1 MDLAVLGV
9 GVDVDD
15 LLPGGGQAGQEG
27 GGQVQA
33 VHRAGGASCQ
43 GDQGGVDVLVKD
55 VCRWEDE
62 KSSWTT
68 GGKMDQHGDD
78 ARVFPGG
85 EVGWPVE
92 ERRHSQTSLG
102 YP

>member
-1 MDLAVLGV
+1 MERSPPWVCQWALYDPSLDNDSMSPGTARRAGLVQLPQGVDLAVLGV

-62 KSSWTT
+62 K
-68 GGKMDQHGDD
+68 
-78 ARVFPGG
+78 
-85 EVGWPVE
+85 
-92 ERRHSQTSLG
+92 
-102 YP
+102 